1 LFNDRR
7 ILLRRRFDS
16 LVEAIAV
23 KANVSGLSLEG
34 VRKILEEVGYGV
46 SKKSIRRWFL
56 KAGGC
61 FQRIGRRVS

>member
-1 LFNDRR
+1 M
-7 ILLRRRFDS
+7 
-16 LVEAIAV
+16 EAIAV